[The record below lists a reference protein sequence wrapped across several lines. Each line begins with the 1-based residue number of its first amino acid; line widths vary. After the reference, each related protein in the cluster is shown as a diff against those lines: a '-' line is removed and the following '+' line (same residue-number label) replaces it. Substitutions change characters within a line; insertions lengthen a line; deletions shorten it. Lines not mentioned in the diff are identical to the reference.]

1 MVETPLKNGVGLNT
15 VQSVQLCNCCLL

>member
-1 MVETPLKNGVGLNT
+1 VVETPLKNTVGLNS